1 VATSERSRHAIETRW
16 SRTTDPEQRRA
27 ATGPARLAAAVKAV
41 VDQAPNLT
49 DEQRNRL
56 RVILTRSPRPGEISL
71 AHLNV
76 LSLAS
81 LCESLRAHGLS
92 PHAGRCQPGH
102 LAAV

>member
-1 VATSERSRHAIETRW
+1 VATSERARYAIETRW

-56 RVILTRSPRPGEISL
+56 RVILTRSPG
-71 AHLNV
+71 
-76 LSLAS
+76 
-81 LCESLRAHGLS
+81 RARSAWRTRRSTKH
-92 PHAGRCQPGH
+92 PRTGRSSYI
-102 LAAV
+102 V